1 MKIAIVLNSGA
12 GTLRNGDP
20 AAVAKSVA
28 DVFREAGHEVET
40 TVAVGA
46 EAVAAIRRIVT
57 AGTAEV
63 VVAGGGDG
71 TISAAAAA
79 CAGTDI
85 ALGVLPLGTMNL
97 FARALH
103 IPLALDKAAEALA
116 HGTIRRVDVARVNGR
131 TFIHAL
137 SIGFHATLVEEREKM
152 PTYRSRF
159 TKMAGSVRSWWRV
172 IRAPRRLSLSIRTD
186 HTTMERQ
193 TIGLVVSNNV
203 LGVGHLPYADQLDAG
218 VLGLYVTTAETPAE
232 IARVTAEAAV
242 GLVSMSPLIEHLA
255 SQAVAI
261 QFQRRHLKATVD
273 GELVQLARPIT
284 VESVPGALKVLA
296 PTP

>member
-1 MKIAIVLNSGA
+1 MKIAIVLNSDA
-12 GTLRNGDP
+12 GTLRNADAGKV
-20 AAVAKSVA
+20 AARIS
-28 DVFREAGHEVET
+28 DIFRDAGHEVET
-40 TVAVGA
+40 TLASGG
-46 EAVAAIRRIVT
+46 EAVAAIRRIAA

-79 CAGTDI
+79 CAGGET

-97 FARALH
+97 FARSLH
-103 IPLALDKAAEALA
+103 IPLSADKAAEALA
-116 HGTIRRVDVARVNGR
+116 QGAIRRVDVARVNGR

-137 SIGFHATLVEEREKM
+137 SVGFHATLVEEREKT

-159 TKMAGSVRSWWRV
+159 EKMAGSVRSWWLV

-186 HTTMERQ
+186 HKTMERD

-203 LGVGHLPYADQLDAG
+203 LGAGHLPYADRLDAG
-218 VLGLYVTTAETPAE
+218 VLGLYVTTARTPTE

-242 GLVSMSPLIEHLA
+242 GLVSMSPLIEHLT
-255 SQAVAI
+255 SHAVDIA
-261 QFQRRHLKATVD
+261 FPRRHMKATVD
-273 GELVQLARPIT
+273 GELVRLSRPIT

-296 PTP
+296 PPP